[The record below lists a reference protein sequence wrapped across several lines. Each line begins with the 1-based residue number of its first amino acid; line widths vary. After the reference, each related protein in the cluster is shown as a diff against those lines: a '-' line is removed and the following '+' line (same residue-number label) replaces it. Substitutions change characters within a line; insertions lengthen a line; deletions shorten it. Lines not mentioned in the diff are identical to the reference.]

1 MFQLSVLK
9 AGILA
14 HFGSTIISGV
24 AYAYIG
30 DTSHMAANILI
41 ALAWSWLYE
50 KKVKKL
56 SI

>member
-1 MFQLSVLK
+1 MPNLSILK

-14 HFGSTIISGV
+14 HFSSTIISGV
-24 AYAYIG
+24 AYAWIG
-30 DTSHMAANILI
+30 DFYHMSANILI

-50 KKVKKL
+50 KKVKNI